1 MKTVEIIGYNR
12 ANLGKRESRKLRL
25 EGNAPCVVYGHNE
38 QIHFHSPMILF
49 RDIVYTNE
57 ARFVNVNIEG
67 VEKLCVLQ
75 DVQFH
80 PVNEMILHADFLE
93 LSDKRQVKMEI
104 PVKLVGTAPGVITG
118 GKLVTKMRKV
128 TILGFPKD
136 LPDFIEVDVSK
147 LELGKSVKVNE
158 IKPGKYDILTNPLV
172 SVATVEIP
180 RSLRGAKGEADTK

>member
-1 MKTVEIIGYNR
+1 
-12 ANLGKRESRKLRL
+12 
-25 EGNAPCVVYGHNE
+25 
-38 QIHFHSPMILF
+38 
-49 RDIVYTNE
+49 
-57 ARFVNVNIEG
+57 
-67 VEKLCVLQ
+67 
-75 DVQFH
+75 
-80 PVNEMILHADFLE
+80 MILHADFLE

-118 GKLVTKMRKV
+118 GKLVTKMRKITV
-128 TILGFPKD
+128 SGFPKD